1 MIFQNTD
8 ALAQD
13 MLDPYAQG
21 FAGVAPVYYHGTL
34 ERHLDSIL
42 KNGLSHKATLNLNH
56 VCLATRAHVAH
67 FFGNINAA
75 FSHEYENVVIITIP
89 GAALDPQHFCIE
101 TGAINSGAYG
111 RKQKRRTDS
120 ALENVTTWE
129 DFQLRTDTVG
139 YARSIPVTEDMI
151 DWRPVGLGVPEV
163 PDLIAEISSG
173 NPADSYRADRRLA
186 A

>member
-101 TGAINSGAYG
+101 TAPSTVVPMVENKNGAQTPPWKMSPPGKTSSFAPIPSDTPAPFPS
-111 RKQKRRTDS
+111 RK
-120 ALENVTTWE
+120 
-129 DFQLRTDTVG
+129 
-139 YARSIPVTEDMI
+139 I
-151 DWRPVGLGVPEV
+151 
-163 PDLIAEISSG
+163 
-173 NPADSYRADRRLA
+173 
-186 A
+186 